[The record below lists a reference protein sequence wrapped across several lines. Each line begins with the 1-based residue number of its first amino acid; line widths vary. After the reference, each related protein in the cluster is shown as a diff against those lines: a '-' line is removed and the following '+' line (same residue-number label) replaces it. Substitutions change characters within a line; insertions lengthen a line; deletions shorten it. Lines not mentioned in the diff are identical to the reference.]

1 VTGPY
6 ASEEFRLIAARLIPS
21 PGQLRGAAT
30 SKSNLEFRG
39 PLMSSIEKTRR
50 DFLKAGS
57 AALAAS
63 AVSWNAS
70 SYAAIVGANDRV
82 RVGVVGCGDRMKSAL
97 IPAFLEH
104 AKELNFEFVAVSDIW
119 SRRREE
125 GAAYVQKL
133 SGSAVDAVRN
143 NDELY
148 ARKDV
153 DAVLIAT
160 ADFQHALHGVEAVEA
175 GRDAYVE
182 KPTAHTMKDARRFL
196 AAVKK
201 TGKIVQVG
209 TQRRST
215 PSYQKAAE
223 YIKSGQFGDIVMVEM
238 TWNVNQPGRWRRPDV
253 VPLLKE
259 QDTDWKRYLLECP
272 YEPFDARKY
281 LEFRLFWP
289 YSSGIPDQWLVHQID
304 TVHWFTG
311 LPHPRSVVANG
322 GIYLWKDGRQN
333 WDTMTAVFDYG
344 PLDDR
349 SKGFQVQYSSRFT
362 NSAGGVKELYYS
374 NGGMIDMDKQ
384 TVTPTG
390 GLNARNAAEMGMK
403 ANQLPS
409 FSLVEHAE
417 AVSTAADTG
426 KDPMTSA
433 NMRNWMECVRSRKTP
448 NASIE
453 AGYSHSIAL
462 CMNVAAIQTGE
473 KVTFDDKTQQVMAGG
488 KVYA

>member
-1 VTGPY
+1 MIFKDT
-6 ASEEFRLIAARLIPS
+6 
-21 PGQLRGAAT
+21 
-30 SKSNLEFRG
+30 N
-39 PLMSSIEKTRR
+39 RR
-50 DFLKAGS
+50 EFLKVGS
-57 AALAAS
+57 AALAAT
-63 AVSWNAS
+63 AVSWNAR
-70 SYAAIVGANDRV
+70 SYAAILGANDRV
-82 RVGVVGCGDRMKSAL
+82 RVGVVGCGDRMKGAL
-97 IPAFLEH
+97 LPAFLQH
-104 AKELNFEFVAVSDIW
+104 SKELNFEFVAVSDIW
-119 SRRREE
+119 NRRRDE
-125 GAAYVQKL
+125 GSALLQKL
-133 SGSAVDAVRN
+133 TGNPIAAVRN

-160 ADFQHALHGVEAVEA
+160 ADFQHAQHGIEAVNA

-182 KPTAHTMKDARRFL
+182 KPTAHTMADARAFL

-238 TWNVNQPGRWRRPDV
+238 SWNVNQPGRWRRPDV

-259 QDTDWKRYLLECP
+259 QDTDWKRYLLNCP

-289 YSSGIPDQWLVHQID
+289 YSSGIPDQWLCHQID

-344 PLDDR
+344 PLDDLT
-349 SKGFQVQYSSRFT
+349 KGFQVQYTSRFT

-374 NGGMIDMDKQ
+374 NAGMIDMDKQ
-384 TVTPTG
+384 TVTPNG
-390 GLNARNAAEMGMK
+390 GLKAKEAAAMGLK
-403 ANQLPS
+403 PNLLPS

-417 AVSTAADTG
+417 ATSTAADTG
-426 KDPMTSA
+426 GDSQTSA

-448 NASIE
+448 NAPIE

-462 CMNVAAIQTGE
+462 TMNVAAIQTGQ

-488 KVYA
+488 KIFA

>member
-1 VTGPY
+1 MN
-6 ASEEFRLIAARLIPS
+6 
-21 PGQLRGAAT
+21 
-30 SKSNLEFRG
+30 SN
-39 PLMSSIEKTRR
+39 EKNRR

-57 AALAAS
+57 AALAA
-63 AVSWNAS
+63 ATVSWNAK
-70 SYAAIVGANDRV
+70 SYAAIAGSNDRV
-82 RVGVVGCGDRMKSAL
+82 RVAVVGCGDRMKGAL
-97 IPAFLEH
+97 IPSFLQH
-104 AKELNFEFVAVSDIW
+104 CRELNFEFVAVSDIW
-119 SRRREE
+119 NRRREE
-125 GAAYVQKL
+125 GVAYIEKL
-133 SGSAVDAVRN
+133 GGGKTDSVRN

-182 KPTAHTMKDARRFL
+182 KPTAHTMDDARKFL

-201 TGKIVQVG
+201 TGKIVQIG

-238 TWNVNQPGRWRRPDV
+238 TWNVNQPGRWRRPEV

-259 QDTDWKRYLLECP
+259 EDTDWKRYLLNRP
-272 YEPFDARKY
+272 HEPFDARKY

-304 TVHWFTG
+304 TVHWFAG

-344 PLDDR
+344 PPDDPT
-349 SKGFQVQYSSRFT
+349 KGFQVQYTSRFT

-384 TVTPTG
+384 CVSSEG
-390 GLNARNAAEMGMK
+390 GLTAKSAAEMRMK
-403 ANQLPS
+403 PNQLPS

-417 AVSTAADTG
+417 KASTAADTG
-426 KDPMTSA
+426 ADPQTSA
-433 NMRNWMECVRSRKTP
+433 NVRNWMECVRSRKTP
-448 NASIE
+448 NAPIE

-473 KVTFDDKTQQVMAGG
+473 KVTFDDATQQVMVGG
-488 KVYA
+488 KPFA

>member
-1 VTGPY
+1 M
-6 ASEEFRLIAARLIPS
+6 AL
-21 PGQLRGAAT
+21 
-30 SKSNLEFRG
+30 KNN
-39 PLMSSIEKTRR
+39 RR

-57 AALAAS
+57 AALAAT
-63 AVSWNAS
+63 AVSLNPSWNAS
-70 SYAAIVGANDRV
+70 SYAAILGANDRV
-82 RVGVVGCGDRMKSAL
+82 RVGVVGCGDRMKDAL
-97 IPAFLEH
+97 IPAFQQH
-104 AKELNFEFVAVSDIW
+104 AKELNFQLVAVSDLW
-119 SRRREE
+119 NRRREE
-125 GAAYVQKL
+125 GAAYIQKL
-133 SGSAVDAVRN
+133 SGNAIVQVRN

-148 ARKDV
+148 ARNDV

-160 ADFQHALHGVEAVEA
+160 ADFQHALHGVEAVNA

-182 KPTAHTMKDARRFL
+182 KPTAHTMADARLFL

-201 TGKIVQVG
+201 TGKIVQIG

-215 PSYQKAAE
+215 PSYQKAAD
-223 YIKSGQFGDIVMVEM
+223 YIKSGAFGDIVMVEM

-259 QDTDWKRYLLECP
+259 ADTDWKRYLLNCP
-272 YEPFDARKY
+272 YEPFSARKY

-344 PLDDR
+344 PLDDLT
-349 SKGFQVQYSSRFT
+349 KGFQVQYTSRFT
-362 NSAGGVKELYYS
+362 NSAGGTKELYYS
-374 NGGMIDMDKQ
+374 NRGMIDMDKQ
-384 TVTPTG
+384 RVTPEG
-390 GLNARNAAEMGMK
+390 GLQAREAAAMGLK
-403 ANQLPS
+403 PNLLSS
-409 FSLVEHAE
+409 FSLVDHAE
-417 AVSTAADTG
+417 AASTGADTG
-426 KDPMTSA
+426 GDPMTSA

-448 NASIE
+448 NAPIE

-462 CMNVAAIQTGE
+462 CMNVAAIQTGQ
-473 KVTFDDKTQQVMAGG
+473 KVTFDDKTQQVIAGG
-488 KVYA
+488 KIFA

>member
-1 VTGPY
+1 
-6 ASEEFRLIAARLIPS
+6 
-21 PGQLRGAAT
+21 
-30 SKSNLEFRG
+30 
-39 PLMSSIEKTRR
+39 M
-50 DFLKAGS
+50 
-57 AALAAS
+57 
-63 AVSWNAS
+63 
-70 SYAAIVGANDRV
+70 
-82 RVGVVGCGDRMKSAL
+82 
-97 IPAFLEH
+97 
-104 AKELNFEFVAVSDIW
+104 NFELVAVSDIW
-119 SRRREE
+119 SRRRYE
-125 GAAYVQKL
+125 GTAYKRKL
-133 SGSAVDAVRN
+133 GGGPVDAVRN

-160 ADFQHALHGVEAVEA
+160 ADFQHALHGVEAVTA

-182 KPTAHTMKDARRFL
+182 KPTAHTMDDARKFL
-196 AAVKK
+196 AAVKR
-201 TGKIVQVG
+201 TGRIVQIG

-223 YIKSGQFGDIVMVEM
+223 YIQSGKFGDIVMVEM

-259 QDTDWKRYLLECP
+259 QDTDWTRYLLNRP
-272 YEPFDARKY
+272 YEPFNARKY

-349 SKGFQVQYSSRFT
+349 TKGFQVQYSSRFT
-362 NSAGGVKELYYS
+362 NSAGGTKELYYS

-384 TVTPTG
+384 TVTSTG
-390 GLNARNAAEMGMK
+390 GLNARSAMEMGMQP
-403 ANQLPS
+403 NLLPS
-409 FSLVEHAE
+409 FSLGENAA
-417 AVSTAADTG
+417 AVSTDANTHGDSQ
-426 KDPMTSA
+426 TSA
-433 NMRNWMECVRSRKTP
+433 NMRNWMECVRSRNTP
-448 NASIE
+448 NAPIE

-473 KVTFDDKTQQVMAGG
+473 KVTFDEKTQQVMVGG
-488 KVYA
+488 RVYE

>member
-1 VTGPY
+1 M
-6 ASEEFRLIAARLIPS
+6 ALNE
-21 PGQLRGAAT
+21 
-30 SKSNLEFRG
+30 SN
-39 PLMSSIEKTRR
+39 RR
-50 DFLKAGS
+50 QFLKASS
-57 AALAAS
+57 AAVAAT

-70 SYAAIVGANDRV
+70 SYAAILGANDRV
-82 RVGVVGCGDRMKSAL
+82 RVGVVGCGDRMKGAL
-97 IPAFLEH
+97 IPAFLES

-125 GAAYVQKL
+125 GSAYIQKL
-133 SGSAVDAVRN
+133 SGSSIAAVRN

-153 DAVLIAT
+153 DAVLVAT
-160 ADFQHALHGVEAVEA
+160 ADFQHALHGVEAVNA

-182 KPTAHTMKDARRFL
+182 KPTAHTMEDARKFL

-223 YIKSGQFGDIVMVEM
+223 YIQSGAFGDIVMVEM
-238 TWNVNQPGRWRRPDV
+238 TWNVNQPGRWRRPDQ

-259 QDTDWKRYLLECP
+259 QDTDWKRYLLNRP
-272 YEPFDARKY
+272 FEPFDARKY

-344 PLDDR
+344 PLDDLT
-349 SKGFQVQYSSRFT
+349 KGFQVQYTSRFT

-390 GLNARNAAEMGMK
+390 GLDAHFAAEMGMK
-403 ANQLPS
+403 PNLLPS
-409 FSLVEHAE
+409 SSLVESAE
-417 AVSTAADTG
+417 SVSTDANTG
-426 KDPMTSA
+426 RDPQTSA

-448 NASIE
+448 NAPIE

-473 KVTFDDKTQQVMAGG
+473 KATFDDKTQQVIAGG

>member
-1 VTGPY
+1 M
-6 ASEEFRLIAARLIPS
+6 ALIE
-21 PGQLRGAAT
+21 
-30 SKSNLEFRG
+30 NN
-39 PLMSSIEKTRR
+39 RR
-50 DFLKAGS
+50 EFLKAGS
-57 AALAAS
+57 AALGAT

-70 SYAAIVGANDRV
+70 SYAQILGANDRV
-82 RVGVVGCGDRMKSAL
+82 KEGVVGCGDRMKGAL
-97 IPAFLEH
+97 IPAFLQN
-104 AKELNFEFVAVSDIW
+104 AKDMNFQFVAVSDIW
-119 SRRREE
+119 NRRREE
-125 GAAYVQKL
+125 GAAYIQKL
-133 SGSAVDAVRN
+133 SGSAVDPVRN

-153 DAVLIAT
+153 DAVLVAT
-160 ADFQHALHGVEAVEA
+160 ADFQHALHGAEAVNA

-182 KPTAHTMKDARRFL
+182 KPTAHTMDDARKFR
-196 AAVKK
+196 AAVHK

-215 PSYQKAAE
+215 PSYQRAAE
-223 YIKSGQFGDIVMVEM
+223 YIKSGVFGDIVMVEM

-259 QDTDWKRYLLECP
+259 EDTDWKRYLLNRP
-272 YEPFDARKY
+272 MVPFDARKY

-311 LPHPRSVVANG
+311 LTHPRSVVANG
-322 GIYLWKDGRQN
+322 GIYLWKDGREN

-344 PLDDR
+344 PLDDLT
-349 SKGFQVQYSSRFT
+349 KGFQVQYSSRFT

-384 TVTPTG
+384 TVTSAG
-390 GLNARNAAEMGMK
+390 GLSARSAAEMGMK
-403 ANQLPS
+403 PNLLNG
-409 FSLVEHAE
+409 FSLATEKAE
-417 AVSTAADTG
+417 AVSTDADTHA
-426 KDPMTSA
+426 DPQTSA

-462 CMNVAAIQTGE
+462 CMNVAAIQTGL

>member
-1 VTGPY
+1 MNPN
-6 ASEEFRLIAARLIPS
+6 
-21 PGQLRGAAT
+21 Q
-30 SKSNLEFRG
+30 NN
-39 PLMSSIEKTRR
+39 RR
-50 DFLKAGS
+50 EFLKTGG
-57 AALAAS
+57 AALAAT

-70 SYAAIVGANDRV
+70 SYAAIAGANDRV
-82 RVGVVGCGDRMKSAL
+82 RVAVVGCGDRMKGAL
-97 IPAFLEH
+97 IPSFLEH
-104 AKELNFEFVAVSDIW
+104 SKEMNFEFVAVSDIW
-119 SRRREE
+119 NRRREE
-125 GAAYVQKL
+125 GAAYVQKCC
-133 SGSAVDAVRN
+133 GSKIDPVRN

-182 KPTAHTMKDARRFL
+182 KPTAHTMDDARKFL

-201 TGKIVQVG
+201 TGKIVQIG

-223 YIKSGQFGDIVMVEM
+223 YIKSGKFGDIVMVEM
-238 TWNVNQPGRWRRPDV
+238 TWNVNQPGRWRRPKD

-259 QDTDWKRYLLECP
+259 KDTDWKRYLLDRTMV
-272 YEPFDARKY
+272 PFNARHY

-311 LPHPRSVVANG
+311 LPHPRSCVANG
-322 GIYLWKDGRQN
+322 GIYLWKDGRTN

-344 PLDDR
+344 PLDDPA
-349 SKGFQVQYSSRFT
+349 KGFQVQYTSRFT

-390 GLNARNAAEMGMK
+390 GLNAKFAAEMRMK
-403 ANQLPS
+403 PNQLPS
-409 FSLVEHAE
+409 SSLVEKAE
-417 AVSTAADTG
+417 SVNSGADTG
-426 KDPMTSA
+426 GDPQTSA

-473 KVTFDDKTQQVMAGG
+473 KVTFNDKTQQVMVGG
-488 KVYA
+488 KPYEHV

>member
-1 VTGPY
+1 MAEIDG
-6 ASEEFRLIAARLIPS
+6 
-21 PGQLRGAAT
+21 G
-30 SKSNLEFRG
+30 
-39 PLMSSIEKTRR
+39 RR
-50 DFLKAGS
+50 EFLKAGGAVLAS
-57 AALAAS
+57 AA
-63 AVSWNAS
+63 VSGWTAK
-70 SYAAIVGANDRV
+70 SYAAVLGANDRV
-82 RVGVVGCGDRMKSAL
+82 RTGVIGAGDRML
-97 IPAFLEH
+97 GGDIPAFVQH
-104 AKELNFEFVAVSDIW
+104 QKEMNFELVAVSDIW
-119 SRRREE
+119 SVARER
-125 GAAYVQKL
+125 GAAKIEKM
-133 SGSAVDAVRN
+133 SGSKLDQVRN

-148 ARKDV
+148 ARKDI
-153 DAVLIAT
+153 DAVIIAT
-160 ADFQHALHGVEAVEA
+160 ADFQHARHGIEAVNA

-182 KPTAHTMKDARRFL
+182 KPTAHFMDDARDFR
-196 AAVKK
+196 AAVHKS
-201 TGKIVQVG
+201 GKIVQVG

-215 PSYQKAAE
+215 PSYMKAAE
-223 YIKSGQFGDIVMVEM
+223 YIQSGKFGDIVMVEM
-238 TWNVNQPGRWRRPDV
+238 SWNVNQPGRWRRPDV

-259 QDTDWKRYLLECP
+259 EDTDWKRYCMGRIKDK
-272 YEPFDARKY
+272 FDARKY

-322 GIYLWKDGRQN
+322 GIYHWKDGRTN

-344 PLDDR
+344 PLDDLT
-349 SKGFQVQYSSRFT
+349 KGFQVQYTSRFT

-374 NGGMIDMDKQ
+374 NAGMIDMDKQ

-390 GLNARNAAEMGMK
+390 GLTKRMADEMHMEP
-403 ANQLPS
+403 NLLEPC
-409 FSLVEHAE
+409 SLGDGGKVETDATS
-417 AVSTAADTG
+417 AGAKG
-426 KDPMTSA
+426 DPQTSA

-473 KVTFDDKTQQVMAGG
+473 KVTFDEKTQQVMAGG

>member
-1 VTGPY
+1 MVS
-6 ASEEFRLIAARLIPS
+6 ASSRRSFLKS
-21 PGQLRGAAT
+21 GGAAVA
-30 SKSNLEFRG
+30 
-39 PLMSSIEKTRR
+39 
-50 DFLKAGS
+50 AG
-57 AALAAS
+57 

-70 SYAAIVGANDRV
+70 AYAKILGSNDRV
-82 RVGVVGCGDRMKSAL
+82 RVGVIGCGDRMKSSL
-97 IPAFLEH
+97 IPAFQEH
-104 AKELNFEFVAVSDIW
+104 AREMNFEFVAVSDLW
-119 SRRREE
+119 NRRREE
-125 GAAYVQKL
+125 GAAYIGKL
-133 SGSAVDAVRN
+133 SGRPIAQKRN

-148 ARKDV
+148 SGRDV
-153 DAVLIAT
+153 DAVLVAT
-160 ADFQHALHGVEAVEA
+160 ADFQHALHGVEAVNA
-175 GRDAYVE
+175 GCDAYVE
-182 KPTAHTMKDARRFL
+182 KPTAHTMEDARAFL
-196 AAVKK
+196 AAVKR
-201 TGKIVQVG
+201 TGRIVQVG

-215 PSYQKAAE
+215 PSYMKAAE

-259 QDTDWKRYLLECP
+259 EDTDWRRYLMNRP

-344 PLDDR
+344 PLDDP
-349 SKGFQVQYSSRFT
+349 SKGFQVQYTSRFT
-362 NSAGGVKELYYS
+362 NSAGGVKELYFS
-374 NGGMIDMDKQ
+374 NAGMIDMDKQ
-384 TVTPTG
+384 RVTPEG
-390 GLNARNAAEMGMK
+390 GLQAREAAAMGMK
-403 ANQLPS
+403 ENLLPS
-409 FSLVEHAE
+409 FSLVEEAE
-417 AVSTAADTG
+417 HVSTGADTG
-426 KDPMTSA
+426 GDPQTSA

-462 CMNVAAIQTGE
+462 CMNVAAIHTGQ
-473 KVTFDDKTQQVMAGG
+473 KITFDDKTQQVMAGG
-488 KVYA
+488 RPYA

>member
-1 VTGPY
+1 MT
-6 ASEEFRLIAARLIPS
+6 
-21 PGQLRGAAT
+21 
-30 SKSNLEFRG
+30 
-39 PLMSSIEKTRR
+39 LMGNNRR
-50 DFLKAGS
+50 DFLKTSG
-57 AALAAS
+57 AALAAT

-70 SYAAIVGANDRV
+70 SYASIVGANDRV
-82 RVGVVGCGDRMKSAL
+82 KVGVIGCGDRMKASL
-97 IPAFLEH
+97 IPAFQEN
-104 AKELNFEFVAVSDIW
+104 AKEMNFEFVAVSDIW
-119 SRRREE
+119 NRRREE

-133 SGSAVDAVRN
+133 SGNSIAAVRN

-160 ADFQHALHGVEAVEA
+160 ADFQHALHGVEAVNA

-182 KPTAHTMKDARRFL
+182 KPTAHTMEDARAFR
-196 AAVKK
+196 AAVHK

-223 YIKSGQFGDIVMVEM
+223 YIQSGKFGDIVMVEM

-259 QDTDWKRYLLECP
+259 QDTDWKRYLLNRP
-272 YEPFDARKY
+272 YEAFDARKY

-344 PLDDR
+344 PLDDPT
-349 SKGFQVQYSSRFT
+349 KGFQVQYSSRFT
-362 NSAGGVKELYYS
+362 NSAGGVKELYYA

-384 TVTPTG
+384 TVTPGG
-390 GLNARNAAEMGMK
+390 GLDAHDASAMNMK
-403 ANQLPS
+403 ENKLPS

-417 AVSTAADTG
+417 AMSSGANTG
-426 KDPMTSA
+426 GDPQTSA

-473 KVTFDDKTQQVMAGG
+473 KVTFDDKTQQVIAGG

>member
-1 VTGPY
+1 M
-6 ASEEFRLIAARLIPS
+6 AFD
-21 PGQLRGAAT
+21 
-30 SKSNLEFRG
+30 NNN
-39 PLMSSIEKTRR
+39 RR
-50 DFLKAGS
+50 EFLKVGS
-57 AALAAS
+57 AALAAT

-70 SYAAIVGANDRV
+70 SYAQIRGANDRV
-82 RVGVVGCGDRMKSAL
+82 KVGVVGCGDRMKGAL
-97 IPAFLEH
+97 IPAFLQN
-104 AKELNFEFVAVSDIW
+104 AKDMNFQFVAVSDIW
-119 SRRREE
+119 NRRREE
-125 GAAYVQKL
+125 GAAYIQKL
-133 SGSAVDAVRN
+133 SGSAVDPVRN

-153 DAVLIAT
+153 DAVLVAT
-160 ADFQHALHGVEAVEA
+160 ADFQHALHGVEAVNA

-182 KPTAHTMKDARRFL
+182 KPTAHTMDDARKFR
-196 AAVKK
+196 AAVHK

-223 YIKSGQFGDIVMVEM
+223 YIKSGAFGDIVMVEM

-259 QDTDWKRYLLECP
+259 EDTDWKRYLLNRP
-272 YEPFDARKY
+272 MVPFDARKF

-311 LPHPRSVVANG
+311 LTHPRSVVANG
-322 GIYLWKDGRQN
+322 GIYLWKAGREN

-344 PLDDR
+344 PLDDLT
-349 SKGFQVQYSSRFT
+349 KGFQVQYSSRFT

-384 TVTPTG
+384 TVTSTG
-390 GLNARNAAEMGMK
+390 GLSARSATEMGMK
-403 ANQLPS
+403 PNLLNG
-409 FSLVEHAE
+409 FSLATEKAE
-417 AVSTAADTG
+417 AVSTDADTHA
-426 KDPMTSA
+426 DPQTSA
-433 NMRNWMECVRSRKTP
+433 TMRNWMECVRSRKTP

-462 CMNVAAIQTGE
+462 CMNVAAIQTGL

>member
-1 VTGPY
+1 MEAGDT
-6 ASEEFRLIAARLIPS
+6 
-21 PGQLRGAAT
+21 
-30 SKSNLEFRG
+30 N
-39 PLMSSIEKTRR
+39 RR
-50 DFLKAGS
+50 NFLKAGS
-57 AALAAS
+57 AAVAAS
-63 AVSWNAS
+63 AFSWNAK

-82 RVGVVGCGDRMKSAL
+82 GVAVVGCGDRMKGAL
-97 IPAFLEH
+97 IPSFLRH
-104 AKELNFEFVAVSDIW
+104 ADELNFEFVAISDLW

-125 GAAYVQKL
+125 GVAYIQKL
-133 SGSAVDAVRN
+133 SGKTVETARN

-182 KPTAHTMKDARRFL
+182 KPTAHTMKDARKFL

-201 TGKIVQVG
+201 TGRIVQIG

-223 YIKSGQFGDIVMVEM
+223 YIQSGQFGDIVMVEM

-259 QDTDWKRYLLECP
+259 EDTDWKRYLLDRP
-272 YEPFDARKY
+272 YEPFNARKY

-344 PLDDR
+344 PIDDPT
-349 SKGFQVQYSSRFT
+349 KGFQVLYTSRFT

-390 GLNARNAAEMGMK
+390 GLTAHSAAEMGMQP
-403 ANQLPS
+403 NLLPS

-417 AVSTAADTG
+417 AASTAADTG
-426 KDPMTSA
+426 ADPETSA

-448 NASIE
+448 NAPIE

-462 CMNVAAIQTGE
+462 CMNVAAIQSGE
-473 KVTFDDKTQQVMAGG
+473 KATFDEETQQVLAGG

>member
-1 VTGPY
+1 M
-6 ASEEFRLIAARLIPS
+6 A
-21 PGQLRGAAT
+21 
-30 SKSNLEFRG
+30 
-39 PLMSSIEKTRR
+39 MIENNRR
-50 DFLKAGS
+50 EFLKAGS
-57 AALAAS
+57 VALAAT

-70 SYAAIVGANDRV
+70 SYAAIAGANDRV
-82 RVGVVGCGDRMKSAL
+82 RVGVVGCGDRMKGAL
-97 IPAFLEH
+97 IPAFLQNS
-104 AKELNFEFVAVSDIW
+104 KDMNFQFVAVSDIW
-119 SRRREE
+119 NRRREE
-125 GAAYVQKL
+125 GAAYIQKL
-133 SGSAVDAVRN
+133 SGDAIDPVRN

-148 ARKDV
+148 ARKDI

-160 ADFQHALHGVEAVEA
+160 ADFQHALHGVEAVNA

-182 KPTAHTMKDARRFL
+182 KPTAHTMDDARRFR
-196 AAVKK
+196 AAVHK

-215 PSYQKAAE
+215 PSYIKAAE
-223 YIKSGQFGDIVMVEM
+223 YIKSGAFGDIVMVEM
-238 TWNVNQPGRWRRPDV
+238 TWNVNQPGRWRRPKD

-259 QDTDWKRYLLECP
+259 EDTDWKRYLLNRP
-272 YEPFDARKY
+272 MAPFDARKY

-344 PLDDR
+344 PLDDLT
-349 SKGFQVQYSSRFT
+349 KGFQVQYSSRFT

-384 TVTPTG
+384 TVTSTG
-390 GLNARNAAEMGMK
+390 GLSARSAAEMEMK
-403 ANQLPS
+403 PNLLNG
-409 FSLVEHAE
+409 FSLTENATP
-417 AVSTAADTG
+417 ASTAADTG
-426 KDPMTSA
+426 ADPQTSA

-462 CMNVAAIQTGE
+462 CMNVAAIQTGQ

>member
-1 VTGPY
+1 MYYKP
-6 ASEEFRLIAARLIPS
+6 AQ
-21 PGQLRGAAT
+21 GQTTPEA
-30 SKSNLEFRG
+30 NNFM
-39 PLMSSIEKTRR
+39 PQDQTRR
-50 DFLKAGS
+50 NFLKASTLS
-57 AALAAS
+57 AAAIS
-63 AVSWNAS
+63 FNAR
-70 SYAAIVGANDRV
+70 SYAAILGANDRV
-82 RVGVVGCGDRMKSAL
+82 KVGVIGCGDRMKQSL
-97 IPAFLEH
+97 IPSFAAN
-104 AKELNFEFVAVSDIW
+104 AKDMNFEFVAVSDIW
-119 SRRREE
+119 NRRREE
-125 GAAYVQKL
+125 GAAYIQKV
-133 SGSAVDAVRN
+133 SGNTVVPVRN

-160 ADFQHALHGVEAVEA
+160 ADFQHARHGAEAVNA

-182 KPTAHTMKDARRFL
+182 KPTAHTMEDARLFR
-196 AAVKK
+196 AAVHK

-223 YIKSGQFGDIVMVEM
+223 YIKSGKFGDIVMVEM
-238 TWNVNQPGRWRRPDV
+238 TWNVNQPGRWRRPDA

-259 QDTDWKRYLLECP
+259 QDTDWKRYLMNRP

-311 LPHPRSVVANG
+311 LPHPRSCVANG
-322 GIYLWKDGRQN
+322 GIYLWKDGRKN

-344 PLDDR
+344 PLDDL

-384 TVTPTG
+384 SVTPEG
-390 GLNARNAAEMGMK
+390 GLTAKFAAEMKMQP
-403 ANQLPS
+403 NLLPS
-409 FSLVEHAE
+409 FSLVDKVEHLE
-417 AVSTAADTG
+417 TDADTHL
-426 KDPMTSA
+426 DPQTSA

-462 CMNVAAIQTGE
+462 CMNVAAIQTGQ
-473 KVTFDDKTQQVMAGG
+473 KVTFDDKTQQVMVGG

>member
-1 VTGPY
+1 M
-6 ASEEFRLIAARLIPS
+6 A
-21 PGQLRGAAT
+21 GQD
-30 SKSNLEFRG
+30 NN
-39 PLMSSIEKTRR
+39 RR
-50 DFLKAGS
+50 DFLKMSG
-57 AALAAS
+57 AALATT
-63 AVSWNAS
+63 AVSWTAT
-70 SYAAIVGANDRV
+70 SYASIIGANDRV
-82 RVGVVGCGDRMKSAL
+82 KVGVIGCGDRMKGAL
-97 IPAFLEH
+97 IPAFAQN
-104 AKELNFEFVAVSDIW
+104 AKDMNFQFVAVSDIW
-119 SRRREE
+119 NRRREE
-125 GAAYVQKL
+125 GAAYIQKV
-133 SGSAVDAVRN
+133 SGDTVTPVRN

-160 ADFQHALHGVEAVEA
+160 ADFQHARHGAEAVNA

-182 KPTAHTMKDARRFL
+182 KPTAHTMEDARLFL

-223 YIKSGQFGDIVMVEM
+223 YIQSGKFGDIVMVEM

-259 QDTDWKRYLLECP
+259 EDTDWKRYLMNRP
-272 YEPFDARKY
+272 HEPFDARKY

-304 TVHWFTG
+304 TVHWFSG

-322 GIYLWKDGRQN
+322 GIYLWKDGRKN

-344 PLDDR
+344 PLDDL

-374 NGGMIDMDKQ
+374 NAGMIDMDKQ
-384 TVTPTG
+384 RVTPDG
-390 GLNARNAAEMGMK
+390 GLKEKAAAEMGMK
-403 ANQLPS
+403 PNLLPS
-409 FSLVEHAE
+409 FALSENVE
-417 AVSTAADTG
+417 AVSTAADTKG
-426 KDPMTSA
+426 DPQTSA

-453 AGYSHSIAL
+453 AGYAHSVAL
-462 CMNVAAIQTGE
+462 CMNVAAIQTGQ
-473 KVTFDDKTQQVMAGG
+473 KVTFDDKTQQVMVGG

>member
-1 VTGPY
+1 MTIGD
-6 ASEEFRLIAARLIPS
+6 
-21 PGQLRGAAT
+21 T
-30 SKSNLEFRG
+30 N
-39 PLMSSIEKTRR
+39 RR
-50 DFLKAGS
+50 HFLKAGS
-57 AALAAS
+57 ATFAAA
-63 AVSWNAS
+63 AVSWKAR
-70 SYAAIVGANDRV
+70 SYAAILGANDRV
-82 RVGVVGCGDRMKSAL
+82 RVGVVGCGDRMKGAL
-97 IPAFLEH
+97 IPAFQGY
-104 AKELNFEFVAVSDIW
+104 AKELNFEMVAVSDLW
-119 SRRREE
+119 NRRREE
-125 GAAYVQKL
+125 GAAFIQSLTGNPVTP
-133 SGSAVDAVRN
+133 VRN

-148 ARKDV
+148 ARNDV

-160 ADFQHALHGVEAVEA
+160 ADFQHAQHGAEAVNA

-182 KPTAHTMKDARRFL
+182 KPTAHTMADARLFRS
-196 AAVKK
+196 AVKNA
-201 TGKIVQVG
+201 GKIVQVG

-223 YIKSGQFGDIVMVEM
+223 YIKSGAFGDIVMVEM

-253 VPLLKE
+253 VPFLKE
-259 QDTDWKRYLLECP
+259 QDTDWKRYLLNCP

-333 WDTMTAVFDYG
+333 WDTLTAVFDYG
-344 PLDDR
+344 PLDAP

-374 NGGMIDMDKQ
+374 NAGMIDMDKQ
-384 TVTPTG
+384 RVTPEG
-390 GLNARNAAEMGMK
+390 GLQAREAAAMGLK
-403 ANQLPS
+403 PNLLPS
-409 FSLVEHAE
+409 FSLAE
-417 AVSTAADTG
+417 NVDAVSTAANTG
-426 KDPMTSA
+426 GDPQTSA

-462 CMNVAAIQTGE
+462 CMTVAAIHTGQ
-473 KVTFDDKTQQVMAGG
+473 KVTFDDKTQQVIAGG
-488 KVYA
+488 GGFA

>member
-1 VTGPY
+1 M
-6 ASEEFRLIAARLIPS
+6 
-21 PGQLRGAAT
+21 QN
-30 SKSNLEFRG
+30 SN
-39 PLMSSIEKTRR
+39 RR
-50 DFLKAGS
+50 SFLKAGS
-57 AALAAS
+57 AAVAAT
-63 AVSWNAS
+63 AVSWNAR
-70 SYAAIVGANDRV
+70 SYAAILGANDRV
-82 RVGVVGCGDRMKSAL
+82 RVGVVGCGDRMKQSL
-97 IPAFLEH
+97 IPAFLLH
-104 AKELNFEFVAVSDIW
+104 NKEMNFQFVAISDLW

-125 GAAYVQKL
+125 GIAYIQKL
-133 SGSAVDAVRN
+133 SGSAIEAVRN

-160 ADFQHALHGVEAVEA
+160 ADFQHARHGAEAVNA

-182 KPTAHTMKDARRFL
+182 KPTADTMTDARLFL
-196 AAVKK
+196 DAVKM

-215 PSYQKAAE
+215 PAYMKAAE
-223 YIKSGQFGDIVMVEM
+223 YIKSGKFGDIVMVEM
-238 TWNVNQPGRWRRPDV
+238 TWNVNQPGRWRRPTE

-259 QDTDWKRYLLECP
+259 QDTDWKRFLLNRP

-304 TVHWFTG
+304 TVHWFSG

-322 GIYLWKDGRQN
+322 GIYLWKDGRTN

-344 PLDDR
+344 PLDDL

-374 NGGMIDMDKQ
+374 NAGMIDMDKQ

-390 GLNARNAAEMGMK
+390 GLRAREAASMGLK
-403 ANQLPS
+403 ENLLPS
-409 FSLVEHAE
+409 FSLVENSETA
-417 AVSTAADTG
+417 STDANTG
-426 KDPMTSA
+426 GDPMTSA

-453 AGYSHSIAL
+453 AGYNHSVAL
-462 CMNVAAIQTGE
+462 CMNIAAIQTGQ

>member
-1 VTGPY
+1 MT
-6 ASEEFRLIAARLIPS
+6 L
-21 PGQLRGAAT
+21 
-30 SKSNLEFRG
+30 KNSN
-39 PLMSSIEKTRR
+39 RR
-50 DFLKAGS
+50 DFLKVSG
-57 AALAAS
+57 AAVAAS
-63 AVSWNAS
+63 AVSWNAR
-70 SYAAIVGANDRV
+70 SYAAILGANDRV
-82 RVGVVGCGDRMKSAL
+82 RVGVVGCGDRMKQGDL
-97 IPAFLEH
+97 PAFQQN
-104 AKELNFEFVAVSDIW
+104 ARDMNFQIVAVSDIW

-125 GAAYVQKL
+125 GAAYIQKL
-133 SGSAVDAVRN
+133 CGNPVEQARN
-143 NDELY
+143 NDDLY

-160 ADFQHALHGVEAVEA
+160 ADFQHAQHGIEAVNA

-182 KPTAHTMKDARRFL
+182 KPTADTMDDARNFL
-196 AAVKK
+196 VAVKK
-201 TGKIVQVG
+201 SGKIVQVG

-215 PSYQKAAE
+215 PAYMKAAE
-223 YIKSGQFGDIVMVEM
+223 YINSGKFGDIVMVEM

-259 QDTDWKRYLLECP
+259 QDTDWKRFLLNRP

-344 PLDDR
+344 PLDDLT
-349 SKGFQVQYSSRFT
+349 KGFQVQYSSRFT
-362 NSAGGVKELYYS
+362 NSAGGVRELYYS

-390 GLNARNAAEMGMK
+390 GLREREAKSMGLK
-403 ANQLPS
+403 ENLLPS
-409 FSLVEHAE
+409 FSLVEKTETVATE
-417 AVSTAADTG
+417 ANTG
-426 KDPMTSA
+426 GDPMTSA

-448 NASIE
+448 NAPIE
-453 AGYSHSIAL
+453 AGYNHSVAL
-462 CMNVAAIQTGE
+462 CMNIAAIQTGQ
-473 KVTFDDKTQQVMAGG
+473 KVTFDDKTQQVMVGG
-488 KVYA
+488 KVFV